1 MQMIQLTSRD
11 DAMLEWLGVV
21 RIAEMD
27 ALRYALAATSGVSE
41 PVHLRRAQFWVKR
54 LEDLGLVARGR
65 PTHRDTSI
73 IWPTQRASGKQ
84 PLGMLGQTMRHEI
97 AVAAVSARY
106 LMNGYS
112 WSRDRKPA
120 GMFDHE
126 ADGVA
131 VKGNIIELV
140 EVELT
145 SKAIAR
151 YKNICDSHSSR
162 ILHEGVSRVVY
173 PSTADASRM
182 VNKQAD
188 RYLFRTERGR
198 LVAFTAFD
206 KAGKWVA
213 RDAALWVGAIEPT
226 ESALPSQLQGFEMF
240 EGSAR

>member
-1 MQMIQLTSRD
+1 MIQLTSRD

-27 ALRYALAATSGVSE
+27 AIRYALAGTSGVSE

-54 LEDLGLVARGR
+54 LEELGLVARGR

-73 IWPTQRASGKQ
+73 IWPTQRATGKQ
-84 PLGMLGQTMRHEI
+84 PLSMLGQTMRHEI

-112 WSRDRKPA
+112 WRRDRKPV
-120 GMFDHE
+120 GLLDHE

-131 VKGNIIELV
+131 TKGNIVELV

-145 SKAIAR
+145 PKATSR

-173 PSTADASRM
+173 PSTAEASRM
-182 VNKQAD
+182 VTRQAD
-188 RYLFRTERGR
+188 SYLFRTERPR

-206 KAGKWVA
+206 KNGKWI
-213 RDAALWVGAIEPT
+213 AADDTLWVGAEVPG
-226 ESALPSQLQGFEMF
+226 ERALPAELEGLEIF
-240 EGSAR
+240 EGSRR